1 MHWNTIGS
9 FAGIFCVFMVG
20 YLLGRTSAA
29 RAAARHARA
38 AWKPNP
44 AISDADIEAE
54 IRAGRKIEAIKLYR
68 QRDGSGL
75 KEARQAVDAMS
86 ATIGTRRA

>member
-9 FAGIFCVFMVG
+9 FAGIFCIFMVG
-20 YLLGRTSAA
+20 YLLGRASAA
-29 RAAARHARA
+29 RAAARHART

-44 AISDADIEAE
+44 AISDAD
-54 IRAGRKIEAIKLYR
+54 IEAIKLYR

-75 KEARQAVDAMS
+75 KEAKQAVDAMS
-86 ATIGTRRA
+86 AGIGTARN